1 MVVESADRAKSGPR
15 NRTRRAI
22 LSAAASVLA
31 RDRAATLAD
40 IAVVADVGR
49 STLHRYF
56 SDREELVRAAVEDSI
71 EALAGSVAGAA
82 VDEGP
87 PLEAMRRLVAAL
99 IDVGDR
105 LLFLFG
111 DPRVLQEYGP
121 QEAGDDPSERSV
133 LDLIAR
139 GQAEGVLDP
148 GVSPEWI
155 LNVLYAL
162 VYTGIEGVDRRTLP
176 RHGVVPN
183 VIRTLENG
191 IVPATPEDARTR
203 NAKRDAKGD
212 GR

>member
-1 MVVESADRAKSGPR
+1 M
-15 NRTRRAI
+15 
-22 LSAAASVLA
+22 SAAASVLA

-40 IAVVADVGR
+40 IAVAADVGR
-49 STLHRYF
+49 STLHRHF
-56 SDREELVRAAVEDSI
+56 SDREELVRAAVRDSI
-71 EALAGSVAGAA
+71 EVLAGSVAGAS
-82 VDEGP
+82 VDEGS

-99 IDVGDR
+99 VDVGDR

-121 QEAGDDPSERSV
+121 QETGDDQSERSV
-133 LDLIAR
+133 LDLIER

-148 GVSPEWI
+148 GVSPDWI

-162 VYTGIEGVDRRTLP
+162 VYTGIEGADRRILP

-191 IVPATPEDARTR
+191 IVRGAPEGARAR
-203 NAKRDAKGD
+203 AAEGER
-212 GR
+212 